1 MSPHR
6 HDIEPARDIAPDSAE
21 RRQRLA
27 VLCALDRV
35 QLRLVLAPPPQ
46 PVAPANSIAS
56 EGIKTV
62 LNATRFLPG
71 KLGVWSRRV
80 GFAASLVSLLR

>member
-1 MSPHR
+1 MSLHL
-6 HDIEPARDIAPDSAE
+6 HDSAPAYDEKPDASE

-35 QLRLVLAPPPQ
+35 QLRLVLAPPPR
-46 PVAPANSIAS
+46 AASPANSIAG

-62 LNATRFLPG
+62 LDATRLLPG
-71 KLGVWSRRV
+71 KLGVWSRRI
-80 GFAASLVSLLR
+80 GLAASLVRLLR

>member
-1 MSPHR
+1 MSLSSFDSPST
-6 HDIEPARDIAPDSAE
+6 RDETPDPAE

-27 VLCALDRV
+27 VLCALDRA
-35 QLRLVLAPPPQ
+35 QLRLALAPPPRPPEPAQ
-46 PVAPANSIAS
+46 SVAG
-56 EGIKTV
+56 EGLKSV

-80 GFAASLVSLLR
+80 GFAASMIRLLR

>member
-1 MSPHR
+1 MSLHR
-6 HDIEPARDIAPDSAE
+6 HDSEPARGIAPDSAE

-35 QLRLVLAPPPQ
+35 QLRLVLAPPPRNIT
-46 PVAPANSIAS
+46 PANSIAS